1 MSTDDT
7 SVDEGTEATEA
18 HAGRKPV
25 GVIGFVAGLIVGSVV
40 GWAIAGPML
49 VQRAFP
55 GGIPAAIA
63 AQPPRAAAGESI
75 ALPLDSAGAPRST
88 HSIENLI
95 INPAGTQGTR
105 FLLVSMAIEA
115 LDGPTL
121 KLLEQRDV
129 EVRDAVIDLLGS
141 STVPELTEMENRE
154 NVKTAVRERVQ
165 RLLGRNKIGRIYF
178 SQYVIQ

>member
-1 MSTDDT
+1 
-7 SVDEGTEATEA
+7 
-18 HAGRKPV
+18 
-25 GVIGFVAGLIVGSVV
+25 
-40 GWAIAGPML
+40 
-49 VQRAFP
+49 
-55 GGIPAAIA
+55 
-63 AQPPRAAAGESI
+63 
-75 ALPLDSAGAPRST
+75 
-88 HSIENLI
+88 
-95 INPAGTQGTR
+95 
-105 FLLVSMAIEA
+105 MAIEA

>member
-1 MSTDDT
+1 MSTEDT
-7 SVDEGTEATEA
+7 TVGEGSEAMDAPTA
-18 HAGRKPV
+18 RKPV

-40 GWAIAGPML
+40 GWAVAGPML

-55 GGIPAAIA
+55 GGVPAAIA
-63 AQPPRAAAGESI
+63 AEPPRASSSTDD

-154 NVKTAVRERVQ
+154 NVKAAVRERVQ
-165 RLLGRNKIGRIYF
+165 RLLGRNTIGRIYF